1 MVVVWVV
8 LLGIWKISTVEI
20 TNAIVNKT
28 PNNYFFIE
36 VFLSLITAMTATRPI
51 KAGNP
56 KANKFKRLNWIVW
69 SKKPLA
75 WYGVPPNVA
84 MTPVNTASPLDVFK
98 TSKKIVARTKSQN
111 EKIKTG
117 K

>member
-1 MVVVWVV
+1 
-8 LLGIWKISTVEI
+8 
-20 TNAIVNKT
+20 
-28 PNNYFFIE
+28 
-36 VFLSLITAMTATRPI
+36 
-51 KAGNP
+51 
-56 KANKFKRLNWIVW
+56 
-69 SKKPLA
+69 
-75 WYGVPPNVA
+75 VPPNVA

>member
-1 MVVVWVV
+1 MIENTYANIPPIAKLRLSKLPEISAPNMVVIWVV

-56 KANKFKRLNWIVW
+56 KANKFKRLN
-69 SKKPLA
+69 
-75 WYGVPPNVA
+75 
-84 MTPVNTASPLDVFK
+84 
-98 TSKKIVARTKSQN
+98 
-111 EKIKTG
+111 
-117 K
+117 